1 MSIVLRS
8 VGVSIG
14 GTTILDDIDLVVDDA
29 ERFAIMGPSGAGKS
43 TILRVI
49 AGLIPQHTGTVTI
62 RGVDVTGLPP
72 HRRNVGLMFQ
82 DYALFPHLSVG
93 ENVAYGL
100 RMGGVDAPVRTEQA
114 SELLAV
120 VGLAGYA
127 SRGIG
132 SLSGGEQ
139 QRVALAR
146 TLAPQPAV
154 VLFDEPLGSLD
165 QALKDDL
172 LVEMREITGSLG
184 ITSVYV
190 THDRLEAEGFADR
203 LAIID
208 EGRVIRTDT
217 PEAIWQAPG
226 TEFVARF
233 IGHRNIVDASILGS
247 EGLIVVPESAVMLD
261 PSGTIDARVSACLFR
276 DGRYRVSA
284 TTTGGTLHTVTGSAV
299 PVGQSVRIA
308 IDESGVIAL
317 VDDGPESGL
326 HDAPDA
332 IPLVDEV

>member
-1 MSIVLRS
+1 MSIVMRS

-14 GTTILDDIDLVVDDA
+14 GTRILDDIDLDVGDA

-49 AGLIPQHTGTVTI
+49 AGLVPQHTGTVTI
-62 RGVDVTGLPP
+62 RGVDVTDLPP

-100 RMGGVDAPVRTEQA
+100 RMGGVDATTRTEQS
-114 SELLAV
+114 SELLAT

-127 SRGIG
+127 PRGIE

-146 TLAPQPAV
+146 TLAPEPAV

-172 LVEMREITGSLG
+172 LVEMREITATLG

-203 LAIID
+203 LAIIN

-217 PEAIWQAPG
+217 PEVIWQDPG

-233 IGHRNIVDASILGS
+233 IGHRNIVDACVVGS
-247 EGLIVVPESAVMLD
+247 EGLVVVPENAVTVD
-261 PSGTIDARVSACLFR
+261 PDWGVDATVSACLFR
-276 DGRYRVSA
+276 DGRYRVTV
-284 TTTGGTLHTVTGSAV
+284 TTIGGTLHAVTDTAV
-299 PVGQSVRIA
+299 PVGQPTRIG
-308 IDESGVIAL
+308 IDASRV
-317 VDDGPESGL
+317 
-326 HDAPDA
+326 
-332 IPLVDEV
+332 IPLVDEVRGPHDAPE

>member
-1 MSIVLRS
+1 MSIVMHS

-14 GTTILDDIDLVVDDA
+14 GTKILDDIDLVVHDA

-62 RGVDVTGLPP
+62 HGADVTELPP
-72 HRRNVGLMFQ
+72 HNRNVGLMFQ

-93 ENVAYGL
+93 DNVAYGL
-100 RMGGVDAPVRTEQA
+100 RMGGVDAVTRREQA
-114 SELLAV
+114 NELLAI
-120 VGLAGYA
+120 VGLTGYA

-132 SLSGGEQ
+132 ALSGGEQ

-146 TLAPQPAV
+146 TLAPRPTV

-172 LVEMREITGSLG
+172 LVEMREITASLG

-233 IGHRNIVDASILGS
+233 IGHRNIVDGCILGS
-247 EGLIVVPESAVMLD
+247 EGLIVVQENAVTLD
-261 PSGTIDARVSACLFR
+261 PEGTIDATVSACLFR

-284 TTTGGTLHTVTGSAV
+284 TTPGGTLHAVTGAAV

-308 IDESGVIAL
+308 IDRSGV
-317 VDDGPESGL
+317 
-326 HDAPDA
+326 

>member
-1 MSIVLRS
+1 MSIVMHS

-14 GTTILDDIDLVVDDA
+14 GTKILDDIDLVVHDA

-62 RGVDVTGLPP
+62 HGADVTELPP
-72 HRRNVGLMFQ
+72 HNRNVGLMFQ

-93 ENVAYGL
+93 DNVAYGL
-100 RMGGVDAPVRTEQA
+100 RMGGVDAVTRREQA
-114 SELLAV
+114 NELLAI
-120 VGLAGYA
+120 VGLTGYA

-132 SLSGGEQ
+132 ALSGGEQ

-146 TLAPQPAV
+146 TLAPRPTV

-172 LVEMREITGSLG
+172 LVEMREITASLG

-190 THDRLEAEGFADR
+190 THDRIEAEGFADR

-233 IGHRNIVDASILGS
+233 IGHRNIVDGCILGS
-247 EGLIVVPESAVMLD
+247 EGLIVVQENAVTLD
-261 PSGTIDARVSACLFR
+261 PEGTIDATVSACLFR

-284 TTTGGTLHTVTGSAV
+284 TTPGGTLHAVTGAAV

-308 IDESGVIAL
+308 IDRSGV
-317 VDDGPESGL
+317 
-326 HDAPDA
+326 

>member
-1 MSIVLRS
+1 MSIVVRS
-8 VGVSIG
+8 VGVSIA
-14 GTTILDDIDLVVDDA
+14 GTRILDDIDLVVDDA

-49 AGLIPQHTGTVTI
+49 AGLIAQHTGTVSI

-72 HRRNVGLMFQ
+72 HQRNVGLMFQ

-100 RMGGVDAPVRTEQA
+100 RMGGVDSTTRTGKA
-114 SELLAV
+114 NELLAI

-146 TLAPQPAV
+146 TLAPEPTV

-172 LVEMREITGSLG
+172 LVEMREITASLA

-208 EGRVIRTDT
+208 GGRVIRTDT

-226 TEFVARF
+226 TEFVAKF
-233 IGHRNIVDASILGS
+233 IGHRNIVDAAIIGS
-247 EGLIVVPESAVMLD
+247 EGLIVVPDNAVTID
-261 PSGTIDARVSACLFR
+261 PEGTIDATVSACLFR

-284 TTTGGTLHTVTGSAV
+284 TTISGTLHVVTSAAV
-299 PVGQSVRIA
+299 PVGRSVRIT
-308 IDESGVIAL
+308 IDRTRV
-317 VDDGPESGL
+317 
-326 HDAPDA
+326 

>member
-1 MSIVLRS
+1 MSIVMHS

-14 GTTILDDIDLVVDDA
+14 GTKILDDIDLVVHDA

-49 AGLIPQHTGTVTI
+49 AGLIPQHTGTVAI
-62 RGVDVTGLPP
+62 HGIDVTELPP
-72 HRRNVGLMFQ
+72 HNRNVGLMFQ

-93 ENVAYGL
+93 DNVAYGL
-100 RMGGVDAPVRTEQA
+100 RMGGVDASTRREQA
-114 SELLAV
+114 NDLLAI
-120 VGLAGYA
+120 VGLTGYA
-127 SRGIG
+127 SRGVG
-132 SLSGGEQ
+132 ALSGGEQ

-146 TLAPQPAV
+146 TLAPQPTV

-172 LVEMREITGSLG
+172 LVEMREITASLG

-233 IGHRNIVDASILGS
+233 IGHRNIVDACILGS
-247 EGLIVVPESAVMLD
+247 EGLIVVPENTVTLD
-261 PSGTIDARVSACLFR
+261 PEGTIDATVSACLFR

-284 TTTGGTLHTVTGSAV
+284 TTIGGTLHAVTRAAV

-308 IDESGVIAL
+308 IDRSGV
-317 VDDGPESGL
+317 
-326 HDAPDA
+326 

>member
-1 MSIVLRS
+1 MSIVMQS
-8 VGVSIG
+8 VGVSLG
-14 GTTILDDIDLVVDDA
+14 GTRILDDIDLVVADA

-49 AGLIPQHTGTVTI
+49 AGLIPQHTGTVSI
-62 RGVDVTGLPP
+62 HGVDVTELPP
-72 HRRNVGLMFQ
+72 HKRNVGLMFQ

-100 RMGGVDAPVRTEQA
+100 RMGGIDGATRKEQA
-114 SELLAV
+114 NELLAT
-120 VGLAGYA
+120 VGLDGYA
-127 SRGIG
+127 SRGTG
-132 SLSGGEQ
+132 ALSGGEQ

-146 TLAPQPAV
+146 TLAPRPTV

-172 LVEMREITGSLG
+172 LVEMREITASLG

-190 THDRLEAEGFADR
+190 THDRFEAEGFADR

-208 EGRVIRTDT
+208 EGSVIRTDT

-247 EGLIVVPESAVMLD
+247 KGLIVVPESTVNFD
-261 PSGTIDARVSACLFR
+261 PEGPIDATVSACLFR
-276 DGRYRVSA
+276 DGRYLVSV
-284 TTTGGTLHTVTGSAV
+284 TTSGGTLHAVTRAAM

-308 IDESGVIAL
+308 IDESGVI
-317 VDDGPESGL
+317 
-326 HDAPDA
+326 
-332 IPLVDEV
+332 PLLDEV

>member
-14 GTTILDDIDLVVDDA
+14 GTRILDDIDLVVDDA

-49 AGLIPQHTGTVTI
+49 AGLVPQHTGTVSI
-62 RGVDVTGLPP
+62 HGVDVTELPP
-72 HRRNVGLMFQ
+72 HKRNVGLMFQ
-82 DYALFPHLSVG
+82 EYALFPHLSVG

-100 RMGGVDAPVRTEQA
+100 RMGGVDLAPRTEQA
-114 SELLAV
+114 NELLAI
-120 VGLAGYA
+120 VGLACYA

-146 TLAPQPAV
+146 TLAPQPTV

-172 LVEMREITGSLG
+172 LVEMREITASLG

-190 THDRLEAEGFADR
+190 THDRHEAEGFADR

-217 PEAIWQAPG
+217 PEEIWQAPR

-247 EGLIVVPESAVMLD
+247 EGLIIVPENTVTLD
-261 PSGTIDARVSACLFR
+261 PEGTIDATISACLFR

-284 TTTGGTLHTVTGSAV
+284 TTVGGTLHAVTSTAV
-299 PVGQSVRIA
+299 PVGQAVRVA
-308 IDESGVIAL
+308 IDRSRV
-317 VDDGPESGL
+317 
-326 HDAPDA
+326 